1 VFSRW
6 RALKDIEVAELV
18 DHTFR
23 WVEIKDFIT
32 EPTVDQLETGVWNI
46 DGKLEMR
53 VFGDVEGNLASD
65 GVNGAVR
72 RDFSAKEGDI
82 LQDSVCVYLPIVA
95 GRTPSKVER
104 KGDVLQIGSARVRR
118 NNAGELLL
126 ESRTQDE

>member
-1 VFSRW
+1 
-6 RALKDIEVAELV
+6 
-18 DHTFR
+18 
-23 WVEIKDFIT
+23 VEIKDFIT

-82 LQDSVCVYLPIVA
+82 LQDSVCVYQPIVA